1 MAWLKLAELVSENES
16 YLLHP
21 STLVIPTNARSP
33 IWWSG
38 GAPGVGVIYAENGWW
53 VNRNWSATTH
63 LDSAFKKHNTNTT
76 ILEIRAIRDGQS
88 IQEDKRLYLA
98 SRYAKIRDQQLGDCE
113 KQKIYNKNNMLAER
127 TGLSAYGL
135 KVLFILTYGLK

>member
-1 MAWLKLAELVSENES
+1 MLVWPKMDVG
-16 YLLHP
+16 Y
-21 STLVIPTNARSP
+21 
-33 IWWSG
+33 G
-38 GAPGVGVIYAENGWW
+38 GNGL
-53 VNRNWSATTH
+53 ATTH

-127 TGLSAYGL
+127 TGLEPATPGVTGRYSNQLNYRSNR
-135 KVLFILTYGLK
+135 